1 MKDRIINFIN
11 NNFFQNIFSKFQ
23 KHKLDF
29 LKFLKLTLHL
39 NIIVLAG
46 IYIHIPYCKQKCSY
60 CDFHFST
67 NLNSKS
73 LMVEAIIKE
82 IEMRKNEINTPIETI
97 YFGGGTPSILQPNE
111 LDSIFDALHKSY
123 DLSKLK
129 EVTLEANPDD
139 LTIDKLKYL
148 QTTPVNRFSIGV
160 QSFFEEDLVLMNRAH
175 NALEAE
181 NCIKLAQEYGFNNL
195 TIDLIYG
202 SNTTTHEMWHQNLQK
217 AVDLGIN
224 HISSYA
230 LTVEEKTTLDHKI
243 EKGELKPIS
252 DQHQSE
258 QFEYLVQFLEK
269 NGFIQYEISNF
280 GKPGYFSR
288 HNSNYWKGIPYIGI
302 GPSAHSYKGCQRGW
316 NIANNTKY
324 MQAINNNTLPH
335 EVENLSLVD
344 QYNEQMMIGLR
355 TIYGIDPSQI
365 EQKFGS
371 IIQEHFSKEIK
382 ELFAEKLVQQ
392 IDGKI
397 VLTKEAKF
405 FADGIA
411 SRLFYVD

>member
-1 MKDRIINFIN
+1 M
-11 NNFFQNIFSKFQ
+11 
-23 KHKLDF
+23 
-29 LKFLKLTLHL
+29 
-39 NIIVLAG
+39 AG

-73 LMVEAIIKE
+73 LMVESIIKE
-82 IEMRKNEINTPIETI
+82 IEMRKNEITDPVKTI
-97 YFGGGTPSILQPNE
+97 YFGGGTPSILSPNE
-111 LDSIFDALHKSY
+111 LDSIFNQLHKQF
-123 DLSKLK
+123 DLSQLK

-139 LTIDKLKYL
+139 LTPEKLNYL

-160 QSFFEEDLVLMNRAH
+160 QSFFEEDLILMNRAH
-175 NALEAE
+175 NAQEAE
-181 NCIKLAQEYGFNNL
+181 NCIKLAQDFGFDNL

-230 LTVEEKTTLDHKI
+230 LTVEEKTILDHKI
-243 EKGELKPIS
+243 EKGEWKPIS

-280 GKPGYFSR
+280 GQPGFFSQ
-288 HNSNYWKGIPYIGI
+288 HNSNYWKGVPYIGI
-302 GPSAHSYKGCQRGW
+302 GPSAHSYKGNQRGW
-316 NIANNTKY
+316 NIANNSKY
-324 MQAINNNTLPH
+324 IHAIKEGILPQEIEH
-335 EVENLSLVD
+335 LSLID

-355 TIYGIDPSQI
+355 TIYGIDPSTI
-365 EQKFGS
+365 STRFGQKIDAYFKN
-371 IIQEHFSKEIK
+371 ELKELIK
-382 ELFAEKLVQQ
+382 ENLVQQ